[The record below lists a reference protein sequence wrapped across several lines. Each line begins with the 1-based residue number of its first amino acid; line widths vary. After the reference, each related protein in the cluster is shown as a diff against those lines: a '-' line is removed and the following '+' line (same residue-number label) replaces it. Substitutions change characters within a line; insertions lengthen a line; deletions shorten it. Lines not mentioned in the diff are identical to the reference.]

1 MAAGGDGNGWRHR
14 IATVESTLDIDPD
27 RLRLRRLSTSE
38 LTRAETQS
46 IRALMD
52 AAFGADEDERFTDDD
67 WQHAL
72 GGIHFVLE
80 LDGEIVAHAA
90 VVEREI
96 HLGGHALRTGYV
108 EAVATSP
115 ERQGN
120 GLGSIVM
127 TDVTDHIRES
137 FALGG
142 LGTGRQSFYRRL
154 GWQVWAGPSSVRTTD
169 GEKATPDE
177 DGSIMV
183 LATPS
188 SPPFDPTAPISCAWR
203 PGDAW

>member
-1 MAAGGDGNGWRHR
+1 VATAGGGNGSRHR
-14 IATVESTLDIDPD
+14 IATVEGNLDIDPD
-27 RLRLRRLSTSE
+27 RLRLRQLLTSE
-38 LTRAETQS
+38 LTRTETEA

-52 AAFGADEDERFTDDD
+52 AAFRTGEEEGFSDDD

-72 GGIHFVLE
+72 GGVHFVLE

-90 VVEREI
+90 VVERQI
-96 HLGGHALRTGYV
+96 HVGGAALRTGYV

-115 ERQGN
+115 GRQGM

-127 TDVTDHIRES
+127 TDVTDHIRET
-137 FALGG
+137 FELGG

-169 GEKATPDE
+169 GEQATPDE
-177 DGSIMV
+177 DGSIMI
-183 LATPS
+183 LTTPTS
-188 SPPFDPTAPISCAWR
+188 AALDPEAPISCEWR